1 MSEEMSAAPAAVATP
16 SAPQASKGE
25 VGAPK
30 ADPKPT
36 QSEIEYEELIVNGK
50 THKVTKEEMKRRAQ
64 LGWSAT
70 EKFESAAAKEKKVTS
85 ILNNAKT
92 NPIGALM
99 DPELGLSKDQIKDAF
114 EKWYHKE
121 FIEPEGLSKEQL
133 KARENE
139 EKLRKYEEQEK
150 EKQAL
155 QEKEEE
161 EKMTA
166 TQREEM
172 ERSLI
177 RAIEENKL
185 PKTKFTVGRMAFYL
199 GQAIKSGVEV
209 PMDLIAQKVQ
219 QEKQDIIGELLHTQ
233 DIEAAIQILGED
245 FVNKV
250 RQYDLKRLRE
260 KRGSINP
267 QPQTVPTTQQKDR
280 IDYED
285 VNKNMRLMRQGK
297 MSF

>member
-1 MSEEMSAAPAAVATP
+1 MSEEMSAPAPSPV
-16 SAPQASKGE
+16 SEAPQGE
-25 VGAPK
+25 AGEPK
-30 ADPKPT
+30 AAPKPT

-50 THKVTKEEMKRRAQ
+50 THKVTKDEMKRRAQ

-70 EKFESAAAKEKKVTS
+70 EKFESASAKEKKVQK
-85 ILNNAKT
+85 ILETAKS
-92 NPIGALM
+92 NPIGMLT
-99 DPELGLSKDQIKDAF
+99 DPELGLTKDQIKDAF

-121 FIEPEGLSKEQL
+121 YIEPEGLTEEQIEARKDKERL
-133 KARENE
+133 K
-139 EKLRKYEEQEK
+139 KYEEQERLK
-150 EKQAL
+150 EEQQK
-155 QEKEEE
+155 KEEE

-166 TQREEM
+166 SQRVEM

-177 RAIEENKL
+177 KAIEENKL

-199 GQAIKSGVEV
+199 SQAIKSGVEV

-245 FVNKV
+245 FINKV

-260 KRGSINP
+260 KRNGLNP
-267 QPQTVPTTQQKDR
+267 VPPVAPPAQPKDR
-280 IDYED
+280 MDYED
-285 VNKNMRLMRQGK
+285 VAKNMRLMRQGK

>member
-1 MSEEMSAAPAAVATP
+1 MSEEMSAAVPAPVAA
-16 SAPQASKGE
+16 APQADPS
-25 VGAPK
+25 APK

-36 QSEIEYEELIVNGK
+36 QAEIEYEELIVNGK
-50 THKVTKEEMKRRAQ
+50 THKVTKDEMKRRAQ

-70 EKFESAAAKEKKVTS
+70 EKFESASAKEKKVQK
-85 ILNNAKT
+85 ILESAKS
-92 NPIGALM
+92 NPIGMLT
-99 DPELGLSKDQIKDAF
+99 DPELGLTKDQIKDAF

-121 FIEPEGLSKEQL
+121 YIEPEGLTEEQRIA
-133 KARENE
+133 KKNE
-139 EKLRKYEEQEK
+139 ERLKKYEEQEK
-150 EKQAL
+150 TIKEQ
-155 QEKEEE
+155 QEKEEQ

-166 TQREEM
+166 SQRVEM

-177 RAIEENKL
+177 KAIEENKL

-245 FVNKV
+245 FINKV

-260 KRGSINP
+260 KRSGLNP
-267 QPQTVPTTQQKDR
+267 VPQVAPQAASKDR

-285 VNKNMRLMRQGK
+285 VAKNMRLMRQGK
-297 MSF
+297 LSF

>member
-1 MSEEMSAAPAAVATP
+1 MSEEMSAAVPTTP
-16 SAPQASKGE
+16 NAPGASSQE
-25 VGAPK
+25 SEPK
-30 ADPKPT
+30 QQTAKPT
-36 QSEIEYEELIVNGK
+36 PSEIEYEELVVNGK
-50 THKVTKEEMKRRAQ
+50 SHKVTREEMKRRAQ

-70 EKFESAAAKEKKVTS
+70 EKFESASAKEKKVQK
-85 ILNNAKT
+85 ILENAKT
-92 NPIGALM
+92 NPIGMLT
-99 DPELGLSKDQIKDAF
+99 DPELGLTKDQIKDAF

-121 FIEPEGLSKEQL
+121 FIEPEGLTEEQLEARRAKEELKKYKEQERIA
-133 KARENE
+133 KEQ
-139 EKLRKYEEQEK
+139 QEK
-150 EKQAL
+150 EA
-155 QEKEEE
+155 E

-166 TQREEM
+166 TQRTEM

-177 RAIEENKL
+177 KAIEENKL

-245 FVNKV
+245 FINKV

-260 KRGSINP
+260 KRQGVAAPVVSAP
-267 QPQTVPTTQQKDR
+267 QAAPKDHMG
-280 IDYED
+280 YED
-285 VNKNMRLMRQGK
+285 VSKNLKLMRMGK
-297 MSF
+297 MTF